1 MHQYI
6 EVEKLRAGYFGT
18 EYKYRERGIKGKDRL
33 AKLVPVSKRG
43 KAKWVLEQYYRK
55 MVLRLPKHDNL
66 VQIKAAFLNK
76 VAEDGDDEEDMFLCT
91 VWKVCGDN
99 SLNLNAYLLS
109 RHDRLNDDAYKSL
122 MMQLAQAMEHLHS
135 NGTAHNALTP
145 YSVIVVEGVKGQAV
159 VKVGDYGLTQVCGS
173 ACDENYKPDGQLAKS
188 LDFYLPPEAADEG
201 WGHPGQANTTTDIFM
216 LGLMF
221 SAMAEHAV
229 LEGADQNE
237 ETIIATFVKFP
248 GYGAVPIG
256 KFLNTNPSIN
266 LDQHLHRKL
275 SHELRSLVRR
285 MTLSDVDSRP
295 PANGVIHMLTACQTI
310 RGNEKAGEEAETHIT
325 ARSSSTLPRN
335 MTSSLARKSSMRK
348 RAGTNPAMFNP
359 CVSPPQMPRMSSASV
374 IKPPAPTKTSLIRR
388 ASLRASNYLRRSRS
402 VKISN

>member
-1 MHQYI
+1 MHQYT
-6 EVEKLRAGYFGT
+6 EVEKLRAGYFGI
-18 EYKYRERGIKGKDRL
+18 EYKYRERGINGKDRL
-33 AKLVPVSKRG
+33 GKLVPVSKRG

-66 VQIKAAFLNK
+66 VKIKAAFLNK
-76 VAEDGDDEEDMFLCT
+76 VTEDGEDEDDMFLCT
-91 VWKVCGDN
+91 VWKLYGEK

-145 YSVIVVEGVKGQAV
+145 HSVMIVEGVKGQAV
-159 VKVGDYGLTQVCGS
+159 VKVGDYGLTQVCGA
-173 ACDENYKPDGQLAKS
+173 ACSQDYKPDGQLPRS
-188 LDFYLPPEAADEG
+188 LDFYLPPEAAKEG
-201 WGHPGQANTTTDIFM
+201 WGHPGQANTTADIFM
-216 LGLMF
+216 LGLLF
-221 SAMAEHAV
+221 SAMTEHTV

-266 LDQHLHRKL
+266 LDHHLHSKL
-275 SHELRSLVRR
+275 SPELRSLVRR
-285 MTLSDVDSRP
+285 MTLIDVDSRP
-295 PANGVIHMLTACQTI
+295 PANGVIHMLTACEAI
-310 RGNEKAGEEAETHIT
+310 RGNEKTGANIESQTT
-325 ARSSSTLPRN
+325 TRSSSTLPRN
-335 MTSSLARKSSMRK
+335 TTVTRKTSMRK
-348 RAGTNPAMFNP
+348 RAATNPAMFNP

-374 IKPPAPTKTSLIRR
+374 IKPPAPTKTNFIRKASMR
-388 ASLRASNYLRRSRS
+388 ANNYLRRSRS